1 MIEHPESRPNLT
13 ARDARDLR
21 LGRHTAGTARR
32 APRARAIPRPRPVG
46 AKGGLLVQGA
56 GLLTIAIVAFLAL
69 FLAGCGGGSEA
80 AEAPGSEATPNAASA
95 EATALADG
103 AASRTP
109 IPLDHAD
116 PIQMRVYASPTC
128 GCCSLWVEHLEE
140 NGFDVETVHR
150 DDMADVKRNFGVGD
164 RLLSCHT
171 GIVNGYVVEGHVP
184 AADIRRLLA
193 ESPGDVRG
201 LAVPGMP
208 VGSPGMEVGD
218 RVDPY
223 DVLAFSADGSTRV
236 FASYG
241 R

>member
-1 MIEHPESRPNLT
+1 MMHTPESPPN
-13 ARDARDLR
+13 RSP
-21 LGRHTAGTARR
+21 RR
-32 APRARAIPRPRPVG
+32 APRARAIPRPHPVG

-69 FLAGCGGGSEA
+69 FLAGCGSDSEA
-80 AEAPGSEATPNAASA
+80 AATGSAGGDATAAASA
-95 EATALADG
+95 EATALAG
-103 AASRTP
+103 AASARTP

-116 PIQMRVYASPTC
+116 PIQMRVYASPSC
-128 GCCSLWVEHLEE
+128 GCCSLWVDHLEE

-164 RLLSCHT
+164 RLVSCHT

-184 AADIRRLLA
+184 ASDIRRLLA

-223 DVLAFSADGSTRV
+223 DVLAFAADGSTRV

>member
-1 MIEHPESRPNLT
+1 MTHHPEFRPN
-13 ARDARDLR
+13 RSP
-21 LGRHTAGTARR
+21 RR
-32 APRARAIPRPRPVG
+32 TPRARAIPRPHPVG

-69 FLAGCGGGSEA
+69 FLAGCGSDSEA
-80 AEAPGSEATPNAASA
+80 AATGSAGGDATAAASA
-95 EATALADG
+95 EATALAG
-103 AASRTP
+103 AASARTP

-116 PIQMRVYASPTC
+116 PIQMRVYASPSC
-128 GCCSLWVEHLEE
+128 GCCSLWVDHLEE

-164 RLLSCHT
+164 RLVSCHT

-184 AADIRRLLA
+184 ASDIRRLLA

-223 DVLAFSADGSTRV
+223 DVLAFAADGSTRV

>member
-1 MIEHPESRPNLT
+1 MMHHPESRPNFA
-13 ARDARDLR
+13 ARDDRR
-21 LGRHTAGTARR
+21 STGSARR
-32 APRARAIPRPRPVG
+32 KTRARAIPRPQPVG

-80 AEAPGSEATPNAASA
+80 AEAGAGSAATGAESAASA
-95 EATALADG
+95 EASELAG
-103 AASRTP
+103 AASARTP
-109 IPLDHAD
+109 IPLDHAE
-116 PIQMRVYASPTC
+116 PIEMRVYASPTC

-150 DDMADVKRNFGVGD
+150 EDMVEVKQSFGVAEPL
-164 RLLSCHT
+164 RSCHT

-223 DVLAFSADGSTRV
+223 DVVAFSTDGSTRV